1 MARGW
6 VQPAR
11 SFGAKVIEEMSP
23 EDCAAFLA
31 KTTTVGRIAF
41 LSSVG
46 QQLMPVNFAFRNGC
60 LYFAT
65 SAESVLAELATG
77 CRDVVF
83 EIDYPDRMTQHGW
96 SVVARGETHAADTAS
111 AESAGGRLPHPW
123 APGKRDVLIEMVP
136 REITGRRIRS
146 DVAPPR

>member
-1 MARGW
+1 MTSAW
-6 VQPAR
+6 SQPAR

-23 EDCAAFLA
+23 EDCVAFLS
-31 KTTTVGRIAF
+31 KTSTVGRIAF
-41 LSSVG
+41 HSSVG
-46 QQLMPVNFAFRNGC
+46 QQLVPVNFVFRDGC
-60 LYFAT
+60 LHFAT
-65 SAESVLAELATG
+65 SPESVLAELASG
-77 CRDVVF
+77 CSDVVF

-136 REITGRRIRS
+136 REITGRRIRN